1 MARKG
6 FTLIELLAVILILGI
21 ISVIA
26 IPAVNNIINETR
38 KEAFIVTVEN
48 VLSSVEHKCQLEQ
61 IKGDIITT
69 NYSFSASGVTP
80 SLDIKGK
87 LPNYGTVTVNSECDV
102 EISVSD
108 DKFTATKSSSDDNI
122 IVVKKDEILIKKY
135 NFYTNGTP
143 IYFNPVTGL
152 KCSSGESISTT
163 GTKLGCMKWYTFGDL
178 GEDESNINLLLDH
191 NTTAIVSFNSNLSNV
206 NGPINIITQLQA
218 DTSSWVGVPIRT
230 DSYSLNNG
238 TASYNI
244 NYNNYRARL
253 ITASEI
259 ALITGNS
266 SFIELTSPYTSWY
279 FFDSNNQTQVSTTA
293 GSSNYRWLFDYTN
306 SCTNFGCSIADSS
319 NSGYW
324 TSSAVF
330 GISTHSWSVYN
341 VGILGNAKVDNS
353 DYKYGLRPVIT
364 ISKEIIK

>member
-1 MARKG
+1 
-6 FTLIELLAVILILGI
+6 
-21 ISVIA
+21 
-26 IPAVNNIINETR
+26 
-38 KEAFIVTVEN
+38 
-48 VLSSVEHKCQLEQ
+48 
-61 IKGDIITT
+61 
-69 NYSFSASGVTP
+69 
-80 SLDIKGK
+80 
-87 LPNYGTVTVNSECDV
+87 
-102 EISVSD
+102 
-108 DKFTATKSSSDDNI
+108 
-122 IVVKKDEILIKKY
+122 
-135 NFYTNGTP
+135 
-143 IYFNPVTGL
+143 
-152 KCSSGESISTT
+152 
-163 GTKLGCMKWYTFGDL
+163 MKWYTFGDL